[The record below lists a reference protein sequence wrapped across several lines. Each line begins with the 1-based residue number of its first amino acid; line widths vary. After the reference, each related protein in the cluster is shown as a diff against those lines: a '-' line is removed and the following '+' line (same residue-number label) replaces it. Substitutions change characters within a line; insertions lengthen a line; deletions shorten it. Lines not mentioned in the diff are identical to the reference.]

1 MDPLD
6 EQHARNV
13 QAGKA
18 GRILGLPCS
27 SQYSVAAD
35 NYLL

>member
-18 GRILGLPCS
+18 GRILGLPCLAL
-27 SQYSVAAD
+27 Q
-35 NYLL
+35 